1 MTSASA
7 AEASHLASTPRQH
20 LIVDQCFVVVVS
32 GAPAAEASHPGQ
44 EEAGL
49 ELQAEVMSVPLRGQG
64 GAATPLTDVGLLF
77 AQNQSKLQALK
88 VSITRTITT
97 LPEHAIQHVCWA
109 SYLFVDSLVCTT

>member
-1 MTSASA
+1 M
-7 AEASHLASTPRQH
+7 
-20 LIVDQCFVVVVS
+20 IVVS

-88 VSITRTITT
+88 VRITIVARM
-97 LPEHAIQHVCWA
+97 
-109 SYLFVDSLVCTT
+109 LVGVK